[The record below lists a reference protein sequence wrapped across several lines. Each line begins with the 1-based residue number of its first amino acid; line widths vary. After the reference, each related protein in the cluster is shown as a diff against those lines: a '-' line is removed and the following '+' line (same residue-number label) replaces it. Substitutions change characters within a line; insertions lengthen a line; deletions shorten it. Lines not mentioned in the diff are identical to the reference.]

1 MDREDQYDS
10 ETDQSDMEEEDRKE
24 STRTNL
30 GRIRLIL
37 QYVYDKP
44 KLIRA
49 RDLQNEREME
59 HKKREL
65 RAVNHQIDV
74 MERPFGYFKNA
85 RGLQP
90 RGYGWWEWFLYP
102 KEWEH
107 RAAGALYRRNKA
119 NRSCWWVVF
128 VATTVVYFLLTMF
141 CCFYASDFFNLSIV
155 GALAYYYLC
164 MVFPAAFLQRHMRLI
179 LYWGILCLF
188 WDIAWLIIHFSA
200 WRSGENMPEDF
211 GREHTLRLTMI
222 FLFLLRAVLKVSP

>member
-90 RGYGWWEWFLYP
+90 RVYGRWEWFLYP

-128 VATTVVYFLLTMF
+128 VATTVVYFLLR
-141 CCFYASDFFNLSIV
+141 CSAAS
-155 GALAYYYLC
+155 
-164 MVFPAAFLQRHMRLI
+164 MRLTSSTYRSWA
-179 LYWGILCLF
+179 LWRTTTC
-188 WDIAWLIIHFSA
+188 AWCSRPPSCSA
-200 WRSGENMPEDF
+200 TCG
-211 GREHTLRLTMI
+211 
-222 FLFLLRAVLKVSP
+222 